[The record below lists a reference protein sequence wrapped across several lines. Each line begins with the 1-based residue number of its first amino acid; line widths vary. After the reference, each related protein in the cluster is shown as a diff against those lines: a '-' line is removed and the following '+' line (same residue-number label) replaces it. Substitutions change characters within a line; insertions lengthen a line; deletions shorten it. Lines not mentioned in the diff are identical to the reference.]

1 MMNLLT
7 RISFVIFMISACTN
21 SSKKYT
27 NKEKYT
33 IDKGEIVQIYYS
45 TNSCCYTCITNRND
59 LKYIEIVE
67 QKAIDKGEE
76 NCAGCDVL
84 SAFVFKATKIGIDTI
99 LMRTPTA
106 SQDCLDTSK
115 FISEQKYIIEV
126 K

>member
-1 MMNLLT
+1 MMIFLT
-7 RISFVIFMISACTN
+7 RISFLIVVLSACTN

-27 NKEKYT
+27 NKEKYI
-33 IDKGEIVQIYYS
+33 IDKGEIVDIYYS
-45 TNSCCYTCITNRND
+45 TNSCCYTCVANKND
-59 LKYIEIVE
+59 LKHIEIVQ
-67 QKAIDKGEE
+67 QKTIDKEE
-76 NCAGCDVL
+76 DCAGCDVL

-106 SQDCLDTSK
+106 SQDCFDTSQ